1 MQNPNLKNSGKREL
15 NSLMRKLKK
24 NKNAIKKIINI
35 LHESGGI
42 KYSKSKLN
50 LYSEKALNTLNAYP
64 DSKYKKSLLDMVTFN
79 SSREK

>member
-1 MQNPNLKNSGKREL
+1 
-15 NSLMRKLKK
+15 MRKLKK
-24 NKNAIKKIINI
+24 NKNAIKKIISI

-50 LYSEKALNTLNAYP
+50 LYSEKAINTLNAYP

-79 SSREK
+79 SNREK